1 LVIRVCIETDT
12 SFQKL
17 KEFIGRNSSILPA
30 SERGEA
36 DLAVS
41 YIHMSMVCTHNHEI
55 RHSVNWPPPTYTC
68 QLKGLY
74 ARSKANK
81 WTHCTQVGCAES
93 GWGMLGYRL
102 RSELGCS
109 HKVLTYVEY
118 RAGFGVFQNIDS
130 PPPSP
135 PSECVRPPHQR
146 RGGTHSPGG
155 KGVGGQYFGRRQT

>member
-1 LVIRVCIETDT
+1 
-12 SFQKL
+12 
-17 KEFIGRNSSILPA
+17 
-30 SERGEA
+30 
-36 DLAVS
+36 
-41 YIHMSMVCTHNHEI
+41 M
-55 RHSVNWPPPTYTC
+55 
-68 QLKGLY
+68 
-74 ARSKANK
+74 
-81 WTHCTQVGCAES
+81 GCAES

-155 KGVGGQYFGRRQT
+155 DGGGGSIFWKTPAIGLASYNNLSTLYNISLLSARLTDLSNQDPAMNVAQDPTRKLGEVKIRA